1 MSSKSPAIHPGEIL
15 KEEFMVPLGISSY
28 KLAKSINV
36 PINRISEILAGN
48 RAITADTAVRLGLY
62 FNVDPQWW
70 LNMQSSY
77 ELDMAQDSYE
87 SLKSQVIPYQAA

>member
-1 MSSKSPAIHPGEIL
+1 MLTTSPPIHPGEIL

-36 PINRISEILAGN
+36 PINRISEILSGK
-48 RAITADTAVRLGLY
+48 RAITADTALRLGL
-62 FNVDPQWW
+62 FFSVDPQWW

-77 ELDMAQDSYE
+77 ELDLVEDSRE
-87 SLKSQVIPYQAA
+87 TLVSQIIPYRAA